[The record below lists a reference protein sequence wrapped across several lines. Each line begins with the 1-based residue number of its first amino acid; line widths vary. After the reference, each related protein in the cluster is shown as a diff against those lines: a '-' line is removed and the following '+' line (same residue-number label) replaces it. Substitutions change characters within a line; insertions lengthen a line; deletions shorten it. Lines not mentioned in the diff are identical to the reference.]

1 MNTHFA
7 PSVNNPSMFLLLQ
20 TQGRW
25 QVILCSMS
33 QRGKRIYYLLSWQ
46 DWVFRY
52 SLLCRLNP
60 LFSGELWTLWGGR
73 PEHWDSKAPMNFSW
87 NYLPYCEGKRMYSQ
101 RRVLMNFCR
110 KEDNWGAICSFPL
123 AMNLSTGSQLN
134 LKFNSQGWT
143 KKTLGKSRWVVR
155 RHFPSVW
162 QLTSP
167 LAFNSALH
175 TAWDMEIP

>member
-1 MNTHFA
+1 
-7 PSVNNPSMFLLLQ
+7 
-20 TQGRW
+20 
-25 QVILCSMS
+25 MS

-60 LFSGELWTLWGGR
+60 LFSEELWTLWGGR
-73 PEHWDSKAPMNFSW
+73 TEHWDSKALMNFSW

-101 RRVLMNFCR
+101 LRVLMNFCR

-134 LKFNSQGWT
+134 LKFSSQGWT
-143 KKTLGKSRWVVR
+143 KKTLGKSKSPWGKS
-155 RHFPSVW
+155 PSLCIRKVGEH
-162 QLTSP
+162 QGREFTRP
-167 LAFNSALH
+167 KKEALCKH
-175 TAWDMEIP
+175 WGPEG